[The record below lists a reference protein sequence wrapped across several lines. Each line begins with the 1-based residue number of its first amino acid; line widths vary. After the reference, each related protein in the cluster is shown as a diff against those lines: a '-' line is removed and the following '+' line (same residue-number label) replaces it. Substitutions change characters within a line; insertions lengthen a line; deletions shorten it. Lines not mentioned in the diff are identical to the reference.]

1 MGEAVNNVH
10 TDKGFSLIEVVFA
23 LSILLVVALG
33 LVPLGVIAS
42 NTSENQGHLVARS
55 AEYASDKLEQ
65 LLSLA
70 YGDSIS
76 DTRHIIT
83 QSTGGSG
90 LTIGGSFDP
99 DAPVANY
106 VDYLDEKGS
115 LLTSSGTTAPA
126 GWFYKRVWRVEQQST
141 NLKRITV
148 TAIVR
153 SAVGNTGRVP
163 QTTVSA
169 LKTFPF

>member
-1 MGEAVNNVH
+1 MGETVKIKSTAR
-10 TDKGFSLIEVVFA
+10 GFSLIEVMFA
-23 LSILLVVALG
+23 LSILMVVALG
-33 LVPLGVIAS
+33 LLPLGVIAT

-55 AEYASDKLEQ
+55 AEYATDKLEQ
-65 LLSLA
+65 LLALA
-70 YGDSIS
+70 YGDTIS

-83 QSTGGSG
+83 ESTGGTG
-90 LTIGGSFDP
+90 LTVGGSSDP
-99 DAPVANY
+99 TAPATGY

-115 LLTSSGTTAPA
+115 MLDSENGVPA
-126 GWFYKRVWRVEQQST
+126 GWFYKRVWRVELAGT
-141 NLKRITV
+141 NLKRVTV

-163 QTTVSA
+163 QTTVTS